1 MAREKAPAIGTSTPD
16 ERREFLRRRFVC
28 ISNCDLCG
36 ICATFHG
43 QDPEH
48 AFADYVEG
56 NAEFA
61 EVAMRYRR

>member
-1 MAREKAPAIGTSTPD
+1 MAYGKAPGVATSTPE
-16 ERREFLRRRFVC
+16 ERREYLHRRFVC

-43 QDPEH
+43 QDPEQ
-48 AFADYVEG
+48 AFADYVNG
-56 NAEFA
+56 SAEFV